1 MPRFEKVLQKLSVM
15 GDIVHKDRKGGR
27 KNLKDFT
34 RLGLAFYGGLLLIS
48 CYQQIQLFSQG
59 ILDSIFSTSLLL
71 LALHQLGFA
80 AILAL
85 LLSFV
90 FNALESRQPQL
101 GARLAA
107 CVFLGMLGV
116 ELLLTE
122 YFITRYGVPGSG
134 LASGLTTAPK
144 YPVLRFLLGFSALC
158 AGFYAIY
165 KRSGGLQ
172 LWIGRMY
179 PFTIVLFSMF
189 LATLLSEKRPV
200 NQNKTELTL
209 VSWFNQDA
217 TAASAPAGP
226 HPLYGIPPV
235 SRPEMIWVHSVFSG
249 NDFDKAYRIAME
261 LAHEGELDK
270 ARSLAGHILWEVPG
284 HADAEIL
291 MGRLLS
297 WEESFEASTEILQ
310 RVVRNHPEYE
320 DAYAA
325 LLDTF
330 FWSGQHHKALQMQY
344 LIERHLGDAP
354 ILQAKLERS
363 RQALRESGVTATR
376 QKAEEAPVSK
386 ALKAPRP

>member
-1 MPRFEKVLQKLSVM
+1 MLKRSMMLEM
-15 GDIVHKDRKGGR
+15 IHKDREGG
-27 KNLKDFT
+27 KKTLKDFT

-48 CYQQIQLFSQG
+48 CYQQVQLVSQG
-59 ILDSIFSTSLLL
+59 ILDAFFSSNLLL

-90 FNALESRQPQL
+90 FNALENRRPKL
-101 GARLAA
+101 GAQLAA
-107 CVFLGMLGV
+107 LVFLVILGV

-122 YFITRYGVPGSG
+122 YFITRFGMPGSG
-134 LASGLTTAPK
+134 LSAGFTVPPK
-144 YPVLRFLLGFSALC
+144 YPVLRFLVGFLALG

-165 KRSGGLQ
+165 RRSGGLQ
-172 LWIGRMY
+172 FWIGRMY

-200 NQNKTELTL
+200 NQNKSELIL
-209 VSWFNQDA
+209 VSWLKQ
-217 TAASAPAGP
+217 TGPAASSHATF
-226 HPLYGIPPV
+226 HPIYGIPPV
-235 SRPEMIWVHSVFSG
+235 SPPDKIWVHSVFSG
-249 NDFDKAYRIAME
+249 NDFDKAYRIALD
-261 LAHEGELDK
+261 LAQEGKLDHATVLTK
-270 ARSLAGHILWEVPG
+270 HILWEVPG

-330 FWSGQHHKALQMQY
+330 FWSGQHQKALQMQP
-344 LIERHLGDAP
+344 LIEKYLGP
-354 ILQAKLERS
+354 KTLLKAKLERS
-363 RQALRESGVTATR
+363 REALGESEVLATGL
-376 QKAEEAPVSK
+376 KAEVAPVFRSF
-386 ALKAPRP
+386 KAPQP